1 MYQAILNCLLD
12 TPRRACSDVSL
23 SNIINLSGYFT
34 LQIEDGLREN
44 HTSFLWP
51 AEANGIGLR
60 HLKYMVAAVEYGSF
74 RKAGVALNVGES
86 AISRR
91 ICDLED
97 RIGASLF
104 VRHSGGVRPTTAGL
118 RFLKRAQAALR
129 NIAEASREVG
139 AIGRGD
145 NGKVKIGISSSILSG
160 FLPHV
165 IGVFESR
172 HAAVDIDLT
181 ECNFRNQLVAVQQG
195 QLDVAFGWSK
205 TECGKLCTTPLWSE
219 RLFAVLPSDHVL
231 ASQLE
236 VRWPELL
243 RETFIVSDRLHD
255 GEVYCHLLKRTAEF
269 GGLPKTKFC
278 DVARDNLIAL
288 VSLRRGLALLS
299 ESAVS
304 TQIPGVIYR
313 PISDDVL
320 TFHAVW
326 SAENINPAFRRFLS
340 LALTLAASK

>member
-1 MYQAILNCLLD
+1 M
-12 TPRRACSDVSL
+12 R
-23 SNIINLSGYFT
+23 
-34 LQIEDGLREN
+34 IEDGLREN
-44 HTSFLWP
+44 HTSDLWR
-51 AEANGIGLR
+51 AGTNGIGLR

-97 RIGASLF
+97 RMGASLF
-104 VRHSGGVRPTTAGL
+104 VRHSGGVRPTAAGR
-118 RFLKRAQAALR
+118 RFLERAQAALR
-129 NIAEASREVG
+129 NIAEACREVG

-145 NGKVKIGISSSILSG
+145 HGKVKIGISSSISSG
-160 FLPHV
+160 FLPYV

-172 HAAVDIDLT
+172 HAAVDIHLT
-181 ECNFRNQLVAVQQG
+181 ECSFRNQLAAVQQG
-195 QLDVAFGWSK
+195 DLDIAFGWSK
-205 TECGKLCTTPLWSE
+205 TEWCNLSTTPLWSE
-219 RLFAVLPSDHVL
+219 RLFAVLPSDHAL
-231 ASQLE
+231 ASKLE

-243 RETFIVSDRLHD
+243 RETFIVSDPLHD
-255 GEVYCHLLKRTAEF
+255 GEVYFHLLKRSAEF
-269 GGLPKTKFC
+269 GRRPKTKFC

-326 SAENINPAFRRFLS
+326 SADNINPAFRRFLS
-340 LALTLAASK
+340 LASSLAASK